1 MKIVHTSDWHLGAR
15 LHDRDRG
22 AEHDAFLGWLR
33 ALLREERPDALL
45 VSGDVFDLRQPGP
58 AAQERYYRFL
68 AGVAEDR
75 SCRRVAVTA
84 GNHDSASLLS
94 ASGRVL
100 GLLGVTVVARAT
112 PDAAGE
118 AVAVR
123 DEAGR
128 TLGAVAAIPFM
139 GEQELWNLAR
149 AAGHAEGDRAAR
161 AEAGFRAHAA
171 AAIAAARRLAR
182 GSPVAAMA
190 HCTARGARAS
200 DERSERAGPV
210 GGVEA
215 VGADAFAGAD
225 YVALGHLHLPQGVG
239 GAARYSG
246 APLAMSFAEA
256 GQEKGVT
263 IAELAPGEAPR
274 VRQAVFPPP
283 VPLRV
288 FAGTPEAIE
297 AALAGAVAEG
307 PGRLYAAL
315 RVTAGTGDPMA
326 LWRRAEALCEDSGV
340 ALLLREDARP
350 RAAAS
355 RLAEVPEGEALR
367 MLTPLRVAALRLAEE
382 PLSEDEREAFLGML
396 RGLEA

>member
-100 GLLGVTVVARAT
+100 GLLGVTVVARAA

-118 AVAVR
+118 AVAVC

-149 AAGHAEGDRAAR
+149 AAGRAEGDRAAR

-171 AAIAAARRLAR
+171 AMRRILNASARRR
-182 GSPVAAMA
+182 
-190 HCTARGARAS
+190 
-200 DERSERAGPV
+200 
-210 GGVEA
+210 
-215 VGADAFAGAD
+215 
-225 YVALGHLHLPQGVG
+225 
-239 GAARYSG
+239 
-246 APLAMSFAEA
+246 
-256 GQEKGVT
+256 
-263 IAELAPGEAPR
+263 
-274 VRQAVFPPP
+274 
-283 VPLRV
+283 
-288 FAGTPEAIE
+288 
-297 AALAGAVAEG
+297 
-307 PGRLYAAL
+307 
-315 RVTAGTGDPMA
+315 
-326 LWRRAEALCEDSGV
+326 
-340 ALLLREDARP
+340 
-350 RAAAS
+350 
-355 RLAEVPEGEALR
+355 
-367 MLTPLRVAALRLAEE
+367 
-382 PLSEDEREAFLGML
+382 
-396 RGLEA
+396 

>member
-22 AEHDAFLGWLR
+22 AEHDAFLAWLR
-33 ALLREERPDALL
+33 ALLRRERPDALL
-45 VSGDVFDLRQPGP
+45 VAGDVFDLRQPGP

-68 AGVAEDR
+68 AGVAEDG
-75 SCRRVAVTA
+75 SCRRVVVTA
-84 GNHDSASLLS
+84 GNHDSAALLS

-100 GLLGVTVVARAT
+100 GLLGVTVSAKAG
-112 PDAAGE
+112 PDAARE

-123 DEAGR
+123 DAAGR
-128 TLGAVAAIPFM
+128 TLGAVAALPFM
-139 GEQELWNLAR
+139 GEQELLNLAK
-149 AAGHAEGDRAAR
+149 AAGCAEADRAAR
-161 AEAGFRAHAA
+161 AEAGFRAHVAA
-171 AAIAAARRLAR
+171 VLAEARALAR
-182 GSPVAAMA
+182 GGPVAAVA

-200 DERSERAGPV
+200 DERSERARPV

-215 VGADAFAGAD
+215 VGLEAFAGAD

-239 GAARYSG
+239 GTARYSG

-274 VRQAVFPPP
+274 VRQEAFPPP

-288 FAGTPEAIE
+288 FEGTPAEVE

-307 PGRLYAAL
+307 PGPLCAAL
-315 RVTAGTGDPMA
+315 RVTAGEGDAMA
-326 LWRRAEALCEDSGV
+326 LWRQADALCEGTGV

-355 RLAEVPEGEALR
+355 RLAEVPESEALR
-367 MLTPLRVAALRLAEE
+367 MLTPLQVAAIRLAEE
-382 PLSEDEREAFLGML
+382 PLSEAEREAFLGML
-396 RGLEA
+396 RGLGA